1 MANCCVTF
9 LFYSYAAASIIYLM
23 IGAFAASGNAAI
35 LIEHYKFNEN
45 NTLTEEEKK
54 GVKSRTLTQYFF
66 ASGTTI
72 VITIL
77 LYIFFIIRKEKGYYA
92 INQGQNI
99 DNDFHKGNV
108 IQIVEEEDNE
118 DDNSKNNKGNIPI
131 EMAVDGIINNNE
143 TSSEQN
149 EGMKEVIN

>member
-9 LFYSYAAASIIYLM
+9 LFCSYAAASIIYLM

-72 VITIL
+72 VITVL
-77 LYIFFIIRKEKGYYA
+77 LYIFFIIRKEKGYYS

-131 EMAVDGIINNNE
+131 EMAGDGIINKSE

-149 EGMKEVIN
+149 KGMKEVIN